1 MSIISTLKEVVFK
14 ETSDA
19 GKVSI
24 IMWND
29 EQQQYGTAS
38 ILVPVAAYDRAPYR
52 AALRAINIKIP
63 YAKKVLAVKA
73 MPGVVKYPTANYYLV
88 RAEFVT
94 NK

>member
-14 ETSDA
+14 ETADA

-29 EQQQYGTAS
+29 PEQSSGTAS

-52 AALRAINIKIP
+52 AALRAITIKVP
-63 YAKKVLAVKA
+63 HAKKVLAVKS

-88 RAEFVT
+88 RAEFT
-94 NK
+94 TK